1 MRIEIGGAMVTDAVV
16 EVLDTLHN
24 RPEIVKTYIN
34 VIDEI
39 TRSSILDISGDEED
53 DVAIMARLRA
63 LQMMRRDIKT
73 LATPPDS
80 DDPANDIP
88 AVSI

>member
-1 MRIEIGGAMVTDAVV
+1 MRMEIGGAQVTDSVID
-16 EVLDTLHN
+16 VLDTLQN
-24 RPEIVKTYIN
+24 QPEIVKTYIN

-63 LQMMRRDIKT
+63 LQMMRRDIAS
-73 LATPPDS
+73 LSSPPDL
-80 DDPANDIP
+80 DDPLNDIP
-88 AVSI
+88 QLSV

>member
-1 MRIEIGGAMVTDAVV
+1 MEIGGAQVTDSVID
-16 EVLDTLHN
+16 VLDTLQN
-24 RPEIVKTYIN
+24 QPEIVKTYIN

-63 LQMMRRDIKT
+63 LQMMRRDIAS
-73 LATPPDS
+73 LSSPPDL
-80 DDPANDIP
+80 DDPLNDIP
-88 AVSI
+88 QLSV

>member
-1 MRIEIGGAMVTDAVV
+1 MRIEIGGAQVTDSVV
-16 EVLDTLHN
+16 DVLDTLQN
-24 RPEIVKTYIN
+24 QPEIVKTYIN

-39 TRSSILDISGDEED
+39 TRNSILDISGDEED

-63 LQMMRRDIKT
+63 LQMMRRDMIT
-73 LATPPDS
+73 LAAPPDA

-88 AVSI
+88 AATL

>member
-1 MRIEIGGAMVTDAVV
+1 MRMEIGGAQVTDSVV
-16 EVLDTLHN
+16 DVLDTLQN
-24 RPEIVKTYIN
+24 QPEIVKTYIN

-63 LQMMRRDIKT
+63 LQMMRRDIAT
-73 LATPPDS
+73 LSSPPDL
-80 DDPANDIP
+80 DDPLNDIP
-88 AVSI
+88 QLSV